1 MATSSAALVAAN
13 NSIEE
18 QVAMLSAGNATMQDV
33 STVAA
38 GLKIVAARLRGTTT
52 DIDDD
57 AESAVT
63 NVSKLQSKVKAL
75 TAEANG
81 GEGIDII
88 NEDGSY
94 KSTYQILSEIS
105 KIFDKMDDVSSAAL
119 LELIAGKNRSS
130 VIAAILQNGNI
141 LEEAYKDAFKADGSS
156 QRELDTYLSSIQGR
170 VDLFTNALQTMWMN
184 LISSDEVK
192 WVVDRG
198 TGLIQFF
205 DSGAGKVTTLSA
217 ALLALGK
224 SLKALPFTVT
234 NNQFQI
240 LGKSLD
246 TIKKDFEQFS
256 TETNNFSALLK
267 SIFTTPDVGGIDLS
281 SMLSE
286 DDFNTRLNGL
296 ITGFN
301 NLDQSVSSISWEDYV
316 KGVSKSD
323 EAMGAALNTCNMQ
336 NGAIVAGENAYQ
348 AYTGAATGAA
358 VGNTAVGTTAKMTTA
373 QLIGLKIAALAANA
387 ALTLGLSLIMTSI
400 AQGISKLAN
409 AEKEAAEAAIE
420 AAEAAEKLDDVN
432 KSLDDY
438 KDQIKELR
446 KELDDNTLSESEAY
460 NAREQLLKIQNELI
474 DKFGLEKDGINL
486 VTGAI
491 NDQIAA
497 IDKLSQ
503 QNAQDWINQNQDE
516 INRALEFFNS
526 DTVGGSLDKL
536 IEGRNSAID
545 MWGQTKSVMQ
555 MVDDY
560 ASKHSGVNASGAAL
574 IPGYQHISF
583 VGSVENVKSEVES
596 FMSWL
601 NDRESDI
608 TDKLDDLMEIPESNR
623 DSSINKQIESLK
635 NDLQSIKDM
644 RNDISSE
651 YKEWFGENSTYAA
664 NKAVIEQLQKQ
675 TALTEKYATEYA
687 EILEAQNAL
696 TIAQAQGDNVAYDA
710 ALTRLQ
716 KAFGSAIA
724 KANGTQ
730 YMVDFFEGMREGY
743 ESESK
748 LQKLKNDIR
757 NNLSVALTMD
767 GKSTNDPDSER
778 AVRSFVE
785 NILGSLEDMNAKE
798 ILQLGE
804 IDPNNH
810 AFVTLTNLAQSYG
823 LELKELLNV
832 LVQLGYIEADFKA
845 DLGKDI
851 DAVKTYSALTSQVE
865 NYKDILSQTS
875 EVISNN
881 TEVTEDY
888 KESLSALGISST
900 DLAEC
905 FDSENKLLVTNADRL
920 HELVK
925 EAKSETAQNIKL
937 AKSQAQLKY
946 YDLVKQI
953 NSTLRSTEKL
963 DDTTRGSIETML
975 DQADAVKLAIYQYQL
990 LEDSLLGV
998 ANAFEEFDK
1007 AKEVD
1012 ALNAY
1017 GDSFVEMAQTMYDA
1031 FYKTGQVGSEAFWA
1045 AVEATVPDSVYNTY
1059 ATEAEKLQAIFDY
1072 VNSNVFPTLT
1082 MEDDNMSLG
1091 YENIADFIHELKE
1104 AKVIVGDASDF
1115 SLVEGMDLE
1124 TAAELMRMTTTQ
1136 AYALFAELDKY
1147 NGSKGVP
1154 SLLMQLD
1161 SSTSG
1166 QLSMLTFE
1174 MEQLNKQKLALLSSG
1189 GYEENKDAID
1199 GINNRLVECGEELI
1213 ALQDK
1218 AYTTWQ
1224 AYTKTDAALAAL
1236 DSIADKQHVLT
1247 SEEAITYGIAL
1258 NEGELLTVQQ
1268 AYDRLLEYKIA
1279 LEEPTVITAT
1289 LAIDKINSEIANL
1302 ESLLENADFQKMD
1315 PVVFG
1320 LTVDATD
1327 EEIKAAIE
1335 EKLQALKDEKAV
1347 IVTQFN
1353 IELTEEEKKD
1363 LEQQLNDIETFK
1375 INDKEFTVTGNGTS
1389 DVLQCLIEIR
1399 DFVLPKKQQV
1409 IETVYTEKNN
1419 GDSSYVDSLRVT
1431 SPFEQLLN
1439 GVHANGTAHASG
1451 DWGLPTNETNSL
1463 VGELGPELVVDPYS
1477 GRYYTVGDNG
1487 AEMVN
1492 LKKGSI
1498 IFNHKQ
1504 TEQLLK
1510 NGHINSRGKAYASG
1524 NAHFNNAGWVP
1535 LSPND
1540 SNTFKD
1546 EIDGYVNNFNEN
1558 LGNAG
1563 DSANEFADT
1572 LDGISILMEE
1582 FEERISNLNAQ
1593 LENATTAKQKNSI
1606 IDNIIR
1612 ETKNKQIKAQDGRDY
1627 YDEKA
1632 NEEYD
1637 KIDYKYKN
1645 IAENGA
1651 IAIKDLKGEVDEK
1664 QLEYIQKYR
1673 DYAQKAADLDQ
1684 QAIEAVEEMAQLSK
1698 QKFDNIAAEY
1708 DTSRSLNAELDN
1720 QTKLLIDINDGVLD
1734 TSSYYDNLLSSAEE
1748 RRDDLE
1754 SEKQALES
1762 IVKAEVAAG
1771 NIKVGSDE
1779 WNEMRQTIE
1788 ELDTEILQCSLD
1800 MEDLAQ
1806 EKFDAVAK
1814 SFENKTAALKDA
1826 NDMISAGIEN
1836 MEKDGFAAVNA
1847 EYNKMIGN
1855 VGDLQD
1861 ELKLQKQAMQDVLDQ
1876 QMASGNI
1883 KLNSDEYYEMKAAID
1898 AVAVE
1903 IENCNTE
1910 LEDLATKKLD
1920 TITSEFE
1927 RLINVLEG
1935 LDEYS
1940 ETYIDLNENLGYEK
1954 LGSAYDEMM
1963 KRISNG
1969 KDGKIDLLKAELK
1982 ALEKAFDSELI
1993 PENSEAWYEYQ
2004 ETIQNLKTEILAC
2017 DAALED
2023 LAKKKFD
2030 SISNQFENERS
2041 LLENENEQ
2049 IKAQIDLLEEKGEIP
2064 ASAYYEELKNNAEQ
2078 EKESL
2083 QEQRDAMQAVLDKQV
2098 ELGNIKIGT
2107 DQWYE
2112 MINAINDVDAEI
2124 VQCDQDLES
2133 FQNSIN
2139 DLHWENFDELIN
2151 RYDYI
2156 SNEAQNMIDLMSE
2169 ANMHIAPDNEDGW
2182 SAQDVKWTNEGLAVL
2197 GLYAQQM
2204 EIAEQKSKEYAA
2216 AIEELNAQYDAGRYS
2231 EIEYLDKL
2239 NELRDAQY
2247 DSIEAYQKAKDSIAD
2262 LNKARVDSIKNGINK
2277 QVEALEKLI
2286 NKKKELLSADQDAY
2300 KFQKNIEN
2308 QQKDIAAIQRQID
2321 ALALDNS
2328 ASARAKKAQLEAEL
2342 AEKQMALNEAYYDRS
2357 LENQQNALDQELED
2371 FKDQKDAELEK
2382 WDKYLE
2388 DVENMV
2394 KESLFNVQLYADEAY
2409 VGLTTSADNYGVTLS
2424 DSIKKP
2430 WEEAAA
2436 EALKHNTLFDEL
2448 ELKAGEYGMTLAQFL
2463 STPWEEAKDD
2473 PVYQELYD
2481 ELNRIAENHGHTI
2494 TDILNGSWTNGTN
2507 AIGLYDEKFGN
2518 TSSKTLEQLE
2528 SIKNAWEKIT
2538 DEINAAAQA
2547 QIELIKNQ
2555 EDAYDSVTGKGDT
2568 DNGSD
2573 KPASNTNKPSGSN
2586 TSNSNSNTN
2595 GTGNSNSHS
2604 NNNSASTSTR
2614 SEEEKYGVALAIWNG
2629 NHGWGVG
2636 NTRVQRLT
2644 SKGFDAQE
2652 IQKIVDDLGE
2662 EGLVHSGAW
2671 IGHYFGIRDLAQYNF
2686 NKYAK
2691 GTAGVKNDQLAWI
2704 DEMGLEELVMHAG
2717 PNGKLTFLSKGSS
2730 VIPAD
2735 LTKNLMSWG
2744 ELDPREMLDRSRPHI
2759 TAPHSVNNEINISM
2773 NIAEVVHVDNVTN
2786 DTLPE
2791 LTKVVRKEMDSY
2803 MTRINNAIKAKVR

>member
-1 MATSSAALVAAN
+1 MEGGNNLEQATALVAAAN
-13 NSIEE
+13 KVLQDPNS
-18 QVAMLSAGNATMQDV
+18 VGSALRTI
-33 STVAA
+33 S
-38 GLKIVAARLRGTTT
+38 LRLRGTSVEVLEQMGEETEGVV
-52 DIDDD
+52 
-57 AESAVT
+57 EST
-63 NVSKLQSKVKAL
+63 SKLQEKLKAL
-75 TAEANG
+75 TG
-81 GEGIDII
+81 VDILT
-88 NEDGSY
+88 DAGAY
-94 KSTYQILSEIS
+94 KDTYTILKEIGTVWQDLDEL
-105 KIFDKMDDVSSAAL
+105 DKAAAL
-119 LELIAGKNRSS
+119 ELMSGKNRANALS
-130 VIAAILQNGNI
+130 AILNNVKD
-141 LEEAYKDAFKADGSS
+141 LEGAYNDAIKAEGSAMAENE
-156 QRELDTYLSSIQGR
+156 RYLDSIQGR

-205 DSGAGKVTTLSA
+205 DSGAGKVTTLSV

-316 KGVSKSD
+316 KGVSKYD

-387 ALTLGLSLIMTSI
+387 ALTLGLSLIMTGV
-400 AQGISKLAN
+400 AQGISKLVN
-409 AEKEAAEAAIE
+409 AEKEAAEAAMD

-432 KSLDDY
+432 KSLGDY

-446 KELDDNTLSESEAY
+446 KELDSNTLSESEAY

-474 DKFGLEKDGINL
+474 EKFGLEKDGINL

-491 NDQIAA
+491 NDQITA

-503 QNAQDWINQNQDE
+503 KNAQDWINQHKKE
-516 INRALEFFNS
+516 INEAIAFFENPAAGS
-526 DTVGGSLDKL
+526 SLDGFW
-536 IEGRNSAID
+536 EGGTTAITNWGTSYDVMQKISKYANDNAAQDGFKHIMTSNSAFS
-545 MWGQTKSVMQ
+545 QV
-555 MVDDY
+555 
-560 ASKHSGVNASGAAL
+560 
-574 IPGYQHISF
+574 ISF
-583 VGSVENVKSEVES
+583 HGSAEDVKREVEEFMTWLDGQESDMKTQINNLSKLEQTSEV
-596 FMSWL
+596 
-601 NDRESDI
+601 
-608 TDKLDDLMEIPESNR
+608 K
-623 DSSINKQIESLK
+623 KQIKALQA
-635 NDLQSIKDM
+635 DLEQLQDVQEDLGAEWE
-644 RNDISSE
+644 N
-651 YKEWFGENSTYAA
+651 WFGENSTYAA

-696 TIAQAQGDNVAYDA
+696 TVAQAQGDNVAYDA
-710 ALTRLQ
+710 ALTRLN
-716 KAFGSAIA
+716 KAFDAATA

-730 YMVDFFEGMREGY
+730 YMIDFFEGMRAGY
-743 ESESK
+743 DTESK
-748 LQKLKNDIR
+748 LQKLKNDIQ
-757 NNLSVALTMD
+757 NNLSIALTAD
-767 GKSTNDPDSER
+767 GKLTNDANSER
-778 AVRSFVE
+778 ALKSFVE
-785 NILGSLEDMNAKE
+785 NILGGLDDMNAKE

-865 NYKDILSQTS
+865 SYKDILSQTS

-953 NSTLRSTEKL
+953 NITIRSTDKL

-998 ANAFEEFDK
+998 TSAFDEFEK
-1007 AKEVD
+1007 AKEID
-1012 ALNAY
+1012 SLNTT

-1174 MEQLNKQKLALLSSG
+1174 IEQLNKQKLALLSSG

-1224 AYTKTDAALAAL
+1224 SYTKTDAALAAL

-1247 SEEAITYGIAL
+1247 SEEATTYGIAL

-1268 AYDRLLEYKIA
+1268 AYDRLLEYKIT

-1327 EEIKAAIE
+1327 EELKAAIE
-1335 EKLQALKDEKAV
+1335 EKLKALKDEKAV

-1375 INDKEFTVTGNGTS
+1375 INDKEFTVTGNGVS

-1399 DFVLPKKQQV
+1399 DLVLPKKQQV

-1419 GDSSYVDSLRVT
+1419 SDPSYVDSLRVT
-1431 SPFEQLLN
+1431 SPFEQLLS

-1535 LSPND
+1535 ISPDD

-1558 LGNAG
+1558 LGSAG

-1572 LDGISILMEE
+1572 LDGIAILMEE

-1606 IDNIIR
+1606 IDSIIR

-1637 KIDYKYKN
+1637 KIDSKYKN

-1651 IAIKDLKGEVDEK
+1651 ISIKDLKGEVDEK

-1684 QAIEAVEEMAQLSK
+1684 QSIEAVEEIAQLSK

-1762 IVKAEVAAG
+1762 IMKAEVAAG
-1771 NIKVGSDE
+1771 NVKVGSDE
-1779 WNEMRQTIE
+1779 WDEMRQAIE

-1806 EKFDAVAK
+1806 EKFDTVAK
-1814 SFENKTAALKDA
+1814 SL
-1826 NDMISAGIEN
+1826 
-1836 MEKDGFAAVNA
+1836 
-1847 EYNKMIGN
+1847 
-1855 VGDLQD
+1855 
-1861 ELKLQKQAMQDVLDQ
+1861 
-1876 QMASGNI
+1876 
-1883 KLNSDEYYEMKAAID
+1883 
-1898 AVAVE
+1898 
-1903 IENCNTE
+1903 
-1910 LEDLATKKLD
+1910 
-1920 TITSEFE
+1920 
-1927 RLINVLEG
+1927 
-1935 LDEYS
+1935 
-1940 ETYIDLNENLGYEK
+1940 
-1954 LGSAYDEMM
+1954 
-1963 KRISNG
+1963 
-1969 KDGKIDLLKAELK
+1969 
-1982 ALEKAFDSELI
+1982 
-1993 PENSEAWYEYQ
+1993 
-2004 ETIQNLKTEILAC
+2004 
-2017 DAALED
+2017 
-2023 LAKKKFD
+2023 
-2030 SISNQFENERS
+2030 
-2041 LLENENEQ
+2041 
-2049 IKAQIDLLEEKGEIP
+2049 
-2064 ASAYYEELKNNAEQ
+2064 
-2078 EKESL
+2078 
-2083 QEQRDAMQAVLDKQV
+2083 
-2098 ELGNIKIGT
+2098 
-2107 DQWYE
+2107 
-2112 MINAINDVDAEI
+2112 
-2124 VQCDQDLES
+2124 
-2133 FQNSIN
+2133 
-2139 DLHWENFDELIN
+2139 
-2151 RYDYI
+2151 
-2156 SNEAQNMIDLMSE
+2156 
-2169 ANMHIAPDNEDGW
+2169 
-2182 SAQDVKWTNEGLAVL
+2182 
-2197 GLYAQQM
+2197 
-2204 EIAEQKSKEYAA
+2204 
-2216 AIEELNAQYDAGRYS
+2216 
-2231 EIEYLDKL
+2231 
-2239 NELRDAQY
+2239 
-2247 DSIEAYQKAKDSIAD
+2247 
-2262 LNKARVDSIKNGINK
+2262 
-2277 QVEALEKLI
+2277 
-2286 NKKKELLSADQDAY
+2286 
-2300 KFQKNIEN
+2300 
-2308 QQKDIAAIQRQID
+2308 
-2321 ALALDNS
+2321 
-2328 ASARAKKAQLEAEL
+2328 
-2342 AEKQMALNEAYYDRS
+2342 
-2357 LENQQNALDQELED
+2357 
-2371 FKDQKDAELEK
+2371 
-2382 WDKYLE
+2382 
-2388 DVENMV
+2388 
-2394 KESLFNVQLYADEAY
+2394 
-2409 VGLTTSADNYGVTLS
+2409 
-2424 DSIKKP
+2424 
-2430 WEEAAA
+2430 
-2436 EALKHNTLFDEL
+2436 
-2448 ELKAGEYGMTLAQFL
+2448 
-2463 STPWEEAKDD
+2463 
-2473 PVYQELYD
+2473 
-2481 ELNRIAENHGHTI
+2481 
-2494 TDILNGSWTNGTN
+2494 
-2507 AIGLYDEKFGN
+2507 
-2518 TSSKTLEQLE
+2518 
-2528 SIKNAWEKIT
+2528 
-2538 DEINAAAQA
+2538 
-2547 QIELIKNQ
+2547 
-2555 EDAYDSVTGKGDT
+2555 
-2568 DNGSD
+2568 
-2573 KPASNTNKPSGSN
+2573 
-2586 TSNSNSNTN
+2586 
-2595 GTGNSNSHS
+2595 
-2604 NNNSASTSTR
+2604 
-2614 SEEEKYGVALAIWNG
+2614 
-2629 NHGWGVG
+2629 
-2636 NTRVQRLT
+2636 
-2644 SKGFDAQE
+2644 
-2652 IQKIVDDLGE
+2652 
-2662 EGLVHSGAW
+2662 
-2671 IGHYFGIRDLAQYNF
+2671 
-2686 NKYAK
+2686 
-2691 GTAGVKNDQLAWI
+2691 
-2704 DEMGLEELVMHAG
+2704 
-2717 PNGKLTFLSKGSS
+2717 
-2730 VIPAD
+2730 
-2735 LTKNLMSWG
+2735 
-2744 ELDPREMLDRSRPHI
+2744 
-2759 TAPHSVNNEINISM
+2759 
-2773 NIAEVVHVDNVTN
+2773 
-2786 DTLPE
+2786 
-2791 LTKVVRKEMDSY
+2791 
-2803 MTRINNAIKAKVR
+2803 